1 MSVLAFDSLEWHSAA
16 MPGSSGPVD
25 LARLPQLDDQAFR
38 AFVRFP
44 VGWSRPGAGH
54 YAVPEEF
61 LILDGDLSLNGITW
75 KTGGYAWIP
84 ARRARS
90 RSSSAGG
97 CLAFA
102 WFGGLPRWVASEPA
116 APASEADV
124 SFMHWREAPQRA
136 IGESLNARELRG
148 GSKHSTWL
156 VEQATPDI
164 FRKLGASHEALR
176 LRDRAW
182 ICDGPIA
189 PSMNDTSAWL
199 VRIPGSRSNSE
210 TG

>member
-1 MSVLAFDSLEWHSAA
+1 MAVVAFNALEWHSAP
-16 MPGSSGPVD
+16 MPGSNGPVE
-25 LARLPQLDDQAFR
+25 LARLPQFDDQAFR

-44 VGWSRPGAGH
+44 AGWARPGAGH

-84 ARRARS
+84 ARRVRS
-90 RSSSAGG
+90 GSSSAGG

-102 WFGGLPRWVASEPA
+102 WFGGMPRWVAGEPA
-116 APASEADV
+116 APTSEAEV
-124 SFMHWREAPQRA
+124 SFMHWCEAPQRA
-136 IGESLNARELRG
+136 MDENLNARELRG
-148 GSKHSTWL
+148 GTEHATWL
-156 VEQATPDI
+156 VEQATSDMV
-164 FRKLGASHEALR
+164 RKLGASHEALC

-182 ICDGPIA
+182 TYDGPIA
-189 PSMNDTSAWL
+189 PSIGDTGAWL
-199 VRIPGSRSNSE
+199 VRVPGSRPNSG